1 MTDYLPDKPYFR
13 LDEVARLFDV
23 SRSTLYRWIEE
34 GRLPSVKIAGK
45 AVRIERE
52 ALLKIIEDN

>member
-1 MTDYLPDKPYFR
+1 MTVYVPNKPYLR

-23 SRSTLYRWIEE
+23 SRSTIYRWIEE

-52 ALLKIIEDN
+52 ALLKIITEN